1 VLPNVV
7 EKTKQHMSYKFW
19 QIMFL
24 LLQVL
29 VFGCPKG
36 GHDVFAL
43 VMGIL
48 EKKWVP
54 KHITISLFE
63 VSKTS
68 GQTLTRNL
76 QDLLEYYGLTKN
88 SLLI

>member
-1 VLPNVV
+1 MANYVFTITSFSLW
-7 EKTKQHMSYKFW
+7 MS
-19 QIMFL
+19 
-24 LLQVL
+24 
-29 VFGCPKG
+29 KG

-48 EKKWVP
+48 GKKWVP

-63 VSKTS
+63 VSKTL
-68 GQTLTRNL
+68 GQTLTKNL
-76 QDLLEYYGLTKN
+76 QDLSEYYGLTKN